1 MSSSTST
8 RTKWSVLLLLNLEVV
23 ALDLEETHLLIL
35 FAFFQQSKKLLNPG
49 PLVSEATALPNVQS
63 TATPYN

>member
-1 MSSSTST
+1 M
-8 RTKWSVLLLLNLEVV
+8 LLLLNLEVV